1 MRDRGEFPWKSTTL
15 FNRDKIKNSPEGQ
28 YDPSG
33 EFFILVLLKTC
44 SFPVK
49 NGIDI
54 YTDN

>member
-1 MRDRGEFPWKSTTL
+1 MRDRGEFPWNSTTL
-15 FNRDKIKNSPEGQ
+15 FNSDKIKNSPEGQ